1 MSIAGNEYFT
11 GIVNQPSTVAD
22 ISVDRLTV
30 SKLTAANQVTDDHTV
45 GNLKVTGTSDLQGA
59 VTVSNNLNVT
69 GTSDLQGAVTVSNN
83 LNVTGT
89 SDLQGAVTVSNNLNI
104 DGNLNVSNGNTN
116 LENVTTTSILTVNG
130 DLNVNNMPTTVPSNP
145 GQLYRDSSGF
155 VKVSI

>member
-45 GNLKVTGTSDLQGA
+45 GNLK
-59 VTVSNNLNVT
+59 VT

>member
-45 GNLKVTGTSDLQGA
+45 GNLK
-59 VTVSNNLNVT
+59 
-69 GTSDLQGAVTVSNN
+69 
-83 LNVTGT
+83 VTGT